1 MIRPLI
7 AIVGPTA
14 TGKSEAALELAERL
28 GGEIVNADS
37 RQVYRGMDIGTAKPT
52 REMRRRV
59 PHHLYDIVEPTEEFS
74 LALYVDLARAKF
86 EELWSRGTFPWL
98 VGGSGQYVWALL
110 EHWQVPHVPPDPE
123 FRQRLTEEAARV
135 GVEALH
141 ARLAEVDPVA
151 AERIDRRNLRRIIRA
166 LEVYEHT
173 RMPISH
179 WQTKG
184 EPPFQAMVVGIDVD
198 REELDRRIDR
208 RVERMFAEG
217 FVEEVEG
224 LLAKG
229 VPPDAP
235 AMSSIGYAE
244 VVRMLRGELTR
255 DEAIEETKRATRRL
269 ARRQWQWFR
278 RDDRRIRW
286 IRRADEI
293 ELEANIF
300 TGACTSV
307 IRGPG
312 RGSG

>member
-208 RVERMFAEG
+208 RVDRMFAEG